1 MPIYE
6 YIAEDP
12 EKSCRICAK
21 GFELMRPHD
30 REPLELCFY
39 CKNRVRKLISRVS
52 TPRLTKPLSV
62 SDAKS
67 AGFTVLQRRDKGVYE
82 KL

>member
-6 YIAEDP
+6 YIAKNP
-12 EKSCRICAK
+12 KKSCRVCAK
-21 GFELMRPHD
+21 GFELMRPVS
-30 REPLELCFY
+30 RPPLEHCLLC
-39 CKNRVRKLISRVS
+39 KSPVRKLVSRVHS
-52 TPRLTKPLSV
+52 PRLTKPLSV

-67 AGFTVLQRRDKGVYE
+67 KGFTILKRRDKGVYE

>member
-12 EKSCRICAK
+12 EKSCRVCAR
-21 GFELMRPHD
+21 GFELMRPVD
-30 REPLELCFY
+30 RAPLERCLY
-39 CKNRVRKLISRVS
+39 CRQPVRKLVSRVHS
-52 TPRLTKPLSV
+52 PRVAKPLSV
-62 SDAKS
+62 SEAKS
-67 AGFTVLQRRDKGVYE
+67 KGLTVLKRRDKGVYE

>member
-21 GFELMRPHD
+21 GFELQRPLD
-30 REPLELCFY
+30 RPPLEVCPLC
-39 CKNRVRKLISRVS
+39 KKPVRKLISQIS
-52 TPRLTKPLSV
+52 TPRITKPLSV
-62 SDAKS
+62 SDAKA
-67 AGFTVLQRRDKGVYE
+67 AGFTILEKRDQGVYE